1 MDKHMLVIHSM
12 GYYWATEVDC
22 STDTWYN
29 VHEPQKQDAE
39 WKKPD
44 TKVYI
49 FACPHWQEMSRIGK
63 S

>member
-1 MDKHMLVIHSM
+1 MLVIPSM
-12 GYYWATEVDC
+12 GYYWAVEVDC

-29 VHEPQKQDAE
+29 VREPQKRDAE

-44 TKVYI
+44 AKVYI
-49 FACPHWQEMSRIGK
+49 FAWLHWQEMSRIGK